1 MISGYISYQQISL
14 SITRSSNMGSFAHGT
29 TVTIGGT
36 TIAGVTSVTP
46 FDESRDSLEVT
57 SHSSGKVRRYVPGL
71 QDGGD
76 ITIEGRL
83 ITADA
88 GQIALK
94 TNLDSGGPV
103 ALVVTYPGTTSNRFT
118 VNAFVTAYSASAPFD
133 EVGTFTA
140 TLKADGKVV
149 VSSATL

>member
-1 MISGYISYQQISL
+1 
-14 SITRSSNMGSFAHGT
+14 MGSFAHGT

-46 FDESRDSLEVT
+46 FDETRDSLEVT
-57 SHSSGKVRRYVPGL
+57 SHGSQGVRRFVPGL

-76 ITIEGRL
+76 VTIEGRL
-83 ITADA
+83 ITGDA

-118 VNAFVTAYSASAPFD
+118 VQAFVTAYSSSAPFD

-140 TLKADGKVV
+140 TLKADGKVA